1 MPQTNFIQAI
11 NQAIAEE
18 MERDPLTFLMGEDV
32 VLGAFGATKGLVD
45 KFGAKRVRNTPI
57 SEAGFVG
64 AAVGAAMAGTRPIC
78 EVEFASF
85 FYCAFDQVCN
95 QAAKLRYMSGGQAT
109 MPITFRAVFGAMG
122 GAAAQH
128 SETVYAQFLSVP
140 GLKLVVPSGPSDMKG
155 LLKSAIRDNNP
166 VIVFEHGALG
176 RLKEDIPAGE
186 HLVPLGKAAVK
197 RPGENVTVVAIG
209 AMVPKA
215 MSVAAKLENEKIS
228 VEVIDPRTLVP
239 LDEDAILASVE
250 KTNRIVIADEGHL
263 RGGAAADIAAIV
275 ADKGFDFLD
284 APVRRVT
291 SLTCRY
297 RSVRRWN
304 RRRSRTRPASRPR
317 YVTWSD
323 DRPASKSRN
332 NPPVSVKS
340 RCPTGSRCMKERFSV
355 PQAAGRTVNA
365 GEPLYE
371 VETEKVLHQVE
382 APASGSLAMILFD
395 EGATIECG
403 VAVAVIAET
412 ARMSQR
418 SRART

>member
-1 MPQTNFIQAI
+1 MTMALVSYIQAI
-11 NQAIAEE
+11 NQAIDEE
-18 MERDPLTFLMGEDV
+18 MARDPLTFVMGEDV
-32 VLGAFGATKGLVD
+32 VLAAFGATRGLQ
-45 KFGAKRVRNTPI
+45 KKYGPRGSPNTPLA
-57 SEAGFVG
+57 EAAFVG

-155 LLKSAIRDNNP
+155 LLKTAIRDNNP

-176 RLKEDIPAGE
+176 RLKEEVPAGD
-186 HLVPLGKAAVK
+186 HLVPFGKAALK
-197 RPGENVTVVAIG
+197 REGNNVTVVAIG

-215 MSVAAKLENEKIS
+215 MKVAEKLSRENIS
-228 VEVIDPRTLVP
+228 VEVIDPRTLIP
-239 LDEDAILASVE
+239 LDENAILASIE
-250 KTNRIVIADEGHL
+250 KTNGIVIADEGHL

-291 SLTCRY
+291 SLDVQTPF
-297 RSVRRWN
+297 S
-304 RRRSRTRPASRPR
+304 
-317 YVTWSD
+317 
-323 DRPASKSRN
+323 
-332 NPPVSVKS
+332 PPL
-340 RCPTGSRCMKERFSV
+340 ER
-355 PQAAGRTVNA
+355 A
-365 GEPLYE
+365 
-371 VETEKVLHQVE
+371 
-382 APASGSLAMILFD
+382 
-395 EGATIECG
+395 
-403 VAVAVIAET
+403 AVADE
-412 ARMSQR
+412 ARIEAAIR
-418 SRART
+418 DVVGR